1 MVNFNSPATEDSLEN
16 YDRLRM
22 VVNESVAYHTSERQ
36 VHTIEREVI
45 DEKALRISAMSFA
58 VSLANRQSYDPA
70 ISNVINDARKIYD
83 FLSEE

>member
-1 MVNFNSPATEDSLEN
+1 MVNLNSPAVEDAVEG

-22 VVNESVAYHTSERQ
+22 VVNESVAYHTAERT
-36 VHTIEREVI
+36 VHTIQREEI
-45 DEKALRISAMSFA
+45 NNRSLRVEAMTLA
-58 VSLANRQSYDPA
+58 VALANRQSYDPM